1 MHKEYHSKCH
11 KNSWKNIAL
20 VVGGSILFATSVNLF
35 VVPLGLYNPGCTGIA
50 QLIRSI
56 LISYFGF
63 TFPFDI
69 AGIINALLNFPL
81 AFLAFRQLSHK
92 FLAGT
97 ALSVVVQTLVF
108 TLVPIP
114 TVSLVSDTAIGCA
127 IGATLAAVGIGLTL
141 MAGCSGGGT
150 DILGIYLTLMHPNFS
165 VGKLTLLV
173 DCFIYFASALLF
185 SLQTS
190 IYSIFYAVI
199 FSLVLDK
206 VHFQNR
212 ETYCMIFTRNS
223 NVRPLIINE
232 IHRGL
237 TWWKGTGG
245 WSDTPTEVLVSVVSK
260 KEVSQL
266 TRKIHAIDPAA
277 FIIKTEDATVA
288 GNFEKRLIL

>member
-1 MHKEYHSKCH
+1 
-11 KNSWKNIAL
+11 
-20 VVGGSILFATSVNLF
+20 VNLF

-114 TVSLVSDTAIGCA
+114 TVPLVSDTAIGCA

-212 ETYCMIFTRNS
+212 KTYCMIFTRNS

-237 TWWKGTGG
+237 TWWKGAGG